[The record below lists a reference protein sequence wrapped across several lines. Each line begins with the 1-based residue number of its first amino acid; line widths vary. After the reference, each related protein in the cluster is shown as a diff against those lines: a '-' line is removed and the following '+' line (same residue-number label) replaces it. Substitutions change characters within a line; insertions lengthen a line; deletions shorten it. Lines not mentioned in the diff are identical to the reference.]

1 MSKNRLAGP
10 VIAVVISLAFIAWM
24 VSGGNESPAGTTVS
38 AAPVKN
44 LTPSV
49 QVVTSLSQPV
59 SQTLEI
65 NGVTEA
71 NRYVTVRSEANGK
84 IVKLLKKQG
93 DTVTAGEVIAQIDLQ
108 DLPARL
114 RQARAFQEQ
123 TRLEYEGTQKIVR
136 QGLQNEAQ
144 LAQAL
149 ANYEQAKAQLVG
161 LELQRANTDIKAPF
175 SGRIENMQLEL
186 GSFVRQGDSIA
197 DVYDYSRLTFIGS
210 VAEKDITSLELDQT
224 AIVELINGEFVNGTV
239 RYIGSVTNPATRT
252 FTVEIDI
259 PSFNKNVSGITS
271 VARIN
276 LDDGAGHYVSPAL
289 LFINEEGQMGM
300 KLIDASDQV
309 IFREVEI
316 IRSGT
321 QGVWVEGLPN
331 RANIIVVGQGFV
343 NVGDL
348 TNPTLSE
355 FDPNN
360 AVGL

>member
-1 MSKNRLAGP
+1 MSKNRFAGP
-10 VIAVVISLAFIAWM
+10 IIAIVISLAFIAWM
-24 VSGGNESPAGTTVS
+24 MSGNDSSPVAATTP
-38 AAPVKN
+38 AAPTKN

-49 QVVTSLSQPV
+49 QVVTSDAQSV

-65 NGVTEA
+65 NGITEA

-84 IVKLLKKQG
+84 VVKLLKKQG
-93 DTVTAGEVIAQIDLQ
+93 DTIKAGEIIVQIDQQ

-175 SGRIENMQLEL
+175 NGRIENMNLEL
-186 GSFVRQGDSIA
+186 GSFVRQGDAVA

-210 VAEKDITSLELDQT
+210 VAEKDITSLELNQS
-224 AIVELINGEFVNGTV
+224 AEVELINGDFVNGTV
-239 RYIGSVTNPATRT
+239 NYIGSVTNPATRT

-259 PSFNKNVSGITS
+259 PSVNKNVSGITS

-289 LFINEEGQMGM
+289 LYINEEGLMGM
-300 KLIDASDQV
+300 KLINESNEV

-316 IRSGT
+316 IRSDT
-321 QGVWVEGLPN
+321 HGVWVEGLPN

-348 TNPTLSE
+348 TNPTISV